1 MNWVGRICAIAAIMW
16 CGCASAQT
24 ETPAPTA
31 ASEQA
36 ATPSAEA
43 AAPATIRIPAGTP
56 VQVEITEALSS
67 ESSLPQQLFA
77 LRLAEPIVLTDGRV
91 LVPAGVIGGGE
102 VVDAHPSAFGGRQ
115 GRLILS
121 GRFLEI
127 GGQRVRIRSM
137 QLNVAGEDRGGATMA
152 AAIVVGV
159 PAMLI
164 QGNEVRIPVGTRATA
179 RLAVDVDIP
188 LESLAP
194 AAAAEPAAEAAQQ
207 SVEGENQQ

>member
-1 MNWVGRICAIAAIMW
+1 MTWVGRLCAVAAIAW

-24 ETPAPTA
+24 ETPAATGEPVA
-31 ASEQA
+31 AA
-36 ATPSAEA
+36 AVEA
-43 AAPATIRIPAGTP
+43 SAPATFRIPAGTA

-67 ESSLPQQLFA
+67 ESSLPRQVFN

-137 QLNVAGEDRGGATMA
+137 QLNVAGADRSGAAMT

-159 PAMLI
+159 PAFLI
-164 QGNEVRIPVGTRATA
+164 QGNEVHIPVGTRATA
-179 RLAVDVDIP
+179 RLAVDVDVP
-188 LESLAP
+188 VESLSPPAAP
-194 AAAAEPAAEAAQQ
+194 ASEATQPI
-207 SVEGENQQ
+207 VEGENQQ